1 MNLFEFF
8 STAPEGYQTE
18 KDDQSV
24 LHQKNT
30 RKTRL
35 TLGHINRLRIM
46 NDIRRIEYE
55 KDVENVT
62 KQYGAAPAEGGAPGG
77 LL

>member
-8 STAPEGYQTE
+8 TQAPEGYQTE
-18 KDDQSV
+18 KDDNSV
-24 LHQKNT
+24 LKQKNT

-46 NDIRRIEYE
+46 NDIRKIEYE

-62 KQYGAAPAEGGAPGG
+62 KQYGAAPQEGGAAGG
-77 LL
+77 LI